1 MVAGPSRFVR
11 QPVIVEEEARREDW
25 LSDSLLSG
33 FVATV
38 AMTAAL
44 AAAYG
49 IANALGDRTGN
60 RIEEWLYSLS
70 HNRITDRANDSLV
83 LAIGLN
89 LVLGLVFALFYGII
103 EHRIP
108 GRSGWQKGMLF
119 SLPLWLISI
128 VVFFPIMDAGL
139 FGVDLDAGPLPVI
152 GNLILHLI
160 YGAILGSLYAVDV
173 DAWLDGSREDHAT
186 ALDMQRDTMIGVIGG
201 AVVGFIS
208 GVLLRNQFD
217 SIMNESMTML
227 VGALVGAAFGG
238 LIGSL
243 MTEEHHD
250 RGNPPETH

>member
-1 MVAGPSRFVR
+1 VR
-11 QPVIVEEEARREDW
+11 QPVTTEEHARREDW

-38 AMTAAL
+38 AMSAAL

-49 IANALGDRTGN
+49 IANALGDRSGN
-60 RIEEWLYSLS
+60 RVEEWLYSLS
-70 HNRITDRANDSLV
+70 HNRITERANDSLV

-89 LVLGLVFALFYGII
+89 LALGLVFALIYGMI

-108 GRSGWQKGMLF
+108 GRAGWQKGMLF

-139 FGVDLDAGPLPVI
+139 FGVDLDAGPL
-152 GNLILHLI
+152 
-160 YGAILGSLYAVDV
+160 AILGNLVLHLFYGATLGALYAVDV
-173 DAWLDGSREDHAT
+173 DAWLDGSSEDHLT
-186 ALDMQRDTMIGVIGG
+186 ALDMQRDTMIGVLAG
-201 AVVGFIS
+201 AIVGLIS
-208 GVLLRNQFD
+208 GFLLRNQFD
-217 SIMNESMTML
+217 SVMNESMSVL

-250 RGNPPETH
+250 RGTPTDTH